1 MWRKGTKGLDGLH
14 TMTYTPWMENPPK
27 VVMSLEG
34 LANIP
39 FNKAVSNVLLRG
51 EPSAWKSSV
60 VAVLFRSKLSVGR
73 YC

>member
-1 MWRKGTKGLDGLH
+1 MWRKGTQGSDGLH

-27 VVMSLEG
+27 VVMPLEG

-39 FNKAVSNVLLRG
+39 FNKALGYVLLRG
-51 EPSAWKSSV
+51 EPSASKSSV
-60 VAVLFRSKLSVGR
+60 VAVLFRAKLSVGR